1 MAKPKDV
8 ERIMS
13 AKASSNAAQSA
24 DPAETL
30 DLDREVAERVLRAE
44 ADALNQL
51 AASLGSTLPRAINI
65 MLAAR
70 GRVVV
75 TGIGKS
81 GHIGRKVAA
90 TLASTGTPSFF
101 VHANEASHGDLG
113 MVALGDVLLA
123 LSNSGKNKELADI
136 IGYSRRFGIPLISIT
151 SNADSPLAEQS
162 DVVLLLPRAEE
173 ACAIVDAPTTSTTM
187 MLALGDALAV
197 ALLERRGFSSEDY
210 RDLHPG
216 GALGQR
222 LVKVADI
229 MHADDAVPLAGPDM
243 PTSEAV
249 LVMTAK
255 AFGCVGVVDGTGRL
269 MGMVTDGDLRRHMD
283 SDLLKRPVREIM
295 TTNPQT
301 IRPGALAA
309 EALHIMNTAEK
320 PFTSLFVAEG
330 GKPVGILHM
339 HDCLRAGV
347 V

>member
-1 MAKPKDV
+1 MSGAK
-8 ERIMS
+8 RIMS
-13 AKASSNAAQSA
+13 VKASSSAAQQAEPA
-24 DPAETL
+24 DIL

-51 AASLGSTLPRAINI
+51 AASLDATLPRAINI
-65 MLAAR
+65 MIAAR

-75 TGIGKS
+75 TGMGKS
-81 GHIGRKVAA
+81 GHIGCKIAA

-101 VHANEASHGDLG
+101 VHPSEASHGDLG

-123 LSNSGKNKELADI
+123 LSNSGKTTELADI
-136 IGYSRRFGIPLISIT
+136 VGYSRRFGIPLISMT
-151 SNADSPLAEQS
+151 ANAGSPLAEQS
-162 DVVLLLPRAEE
+162 DVTLLLPKAEE
-173 ACAIVDAPTTSTTM
+173 ACSMVDAPTTSTTM

-197 ALLERRGFSSEDY
+197 ALLERRGFSSDDF

-216 GALGQR
+216 GALGRR

-229 MHADDAVPLAGPDM
+229 MHAGDAVPLAGPDM

-255 AFGCVGVVDGTGRL
+255 AFGCVGVVDGAGRL
-269 MGMVTDGDLRRHMD
+269 LGMVTDGDLRRHMD
-283 SDLLKRPVREIM
+283 SDLLRRPVRDIM
-295 TTNPQT
+295 TMNPRT

-309 EALHIMNTAEK
+309 EALHIMNTADK
-320 PFTSLFVAEG
+320 PFTSLFVAEE

>member
-1 MAKPKDV
+1 MAQA
-8 ERIMS
+8 S
-13 AKASSNAAQSA
+13 ASA
-24 DPAETL
+24 DSL

-44 ADALNQL
+44 ADALTLL
-51 AASLGSTLPRAINI
+51 ARSLDTSLPRAINV

-81 GHIGRKVAA
+81 GHIGRKIAA
-90 TLASTGTPSFF
+90 TLASTGTPACF
-101 VHANEASHGDLG
+101 VHASEASHGDLG

-123 LSNSGKNKELADI
+123 LSNSGKTTELADI
-136 IGYSRRFGIPLISIT
+136 IGYSRRFGIPLICIT
-151 SNADSPLAEQS
+151 ANADSPLAEQS
-162 DVVLLLPRAEE
+162 DVVLLLPKAEE
-173 ACAIVDAPTTSTTM
+173 ACTMVEAPTTSTTM

-197 ALLERRGFSSEDY
+197 ALLERRGFSSDDF

-216 GALGQR
+216 GALGRR
-222 LVKVADI
+222 LVKVSDI
-229 MHADDAVPLAGPDM
+229 MHKDEAVPLAGPDM

-255 AFGCVGVVDGTGRL
+255 AFGCVGIVDADGRL
-269 MGMVTDGDLRRHMD
+269 AGIVTDGDLRRHMD
-283 SDLLKRPVREIM
+283 PGLLGRPVGEIM
-295 TTNPQT
+295 TGNPRT

-309 EALHIMNTAEK
+309 EALHMMNTAK
-320 PFTSLFVAEG
+320 HPFTSLFVAED
-330 GKPVGILHM
+330 GKPVGIVHM

>member
-1 MAKPKDV
+1 MVGANNA
-8 ERIMS
+8 ERIMT
-13 AKASSNAAQSA
+13 AKASSSAAQSVEPT
-24 DPAETL
+24 DVL

-51 AASLGSTLPRAINI
+51 ATSLDSALPRAINI
-65 MLAAR
+65 MIAAR

-75 TGIGKS
+75 TGMGKS
-81 GHIGRKVAA
+81 GHIGCKIAA

-101 VHANEASHGDLG
+101 VHPSEASHGDLG

-123 LSNSGKNKELADI
+123 LSNSGKTTELADI
-136 IGYSRRFGIPLISIT
+136 VGYSRRFGIPLISMT
-151 SNADSPLAEQS
+151 ANAGSPLAEQS
-162 DVVLLLPRAEE
+162 DVTLLLPNAEE
-173 ACAIVDAPTTSTTM
+173 ACTIVEAPTTSTTM
-187 MLALGDALAV
+187 MLALGDALAI
-197 ALLERRGFSSEDY
+197 ALLERRGFSSDDF

-216 GALGQR
+216 GALGRR

-229 MHADDAVPLAGPDM
+229 MHADEAVPLARPDT

-255 AFGCVGVVDGTGRL
+255 AFGCVGIVDGAGRL
-269 MGMVTDGDLRRHMD
+269 MGIVTDGDLRRHMD
-283 SDLLKRPVREIM
+283 PGLLVRPVGEIM
-295 TTNPQT
+295 TTGPQT

-309 EALHIMNTAEK
+309 EALRIMNTADR
-320 PFTSLFVAEG
+320 PFTSLFVAED